1 VPVLS
6 NALRRLP
13 DRLSGRRALRALAE
27 SEQRYKSLFENNPDA
42 VFSFDLTGLFTSMN
56 AAGHAL
62 LGYESVL
69 GESFVPLIVDE
80 DLERVGAHFTAAV
93 GGEAQSYE
101 CRVLNA
107 GGELVP
113 LHVTNSPIVV
123 DGAVVGVFGVA
134 KDMTARVAAE
144 RRLLVSKQR
153 YKALYQ
159 RNPDAVYSLD
169 RSGRFLSG
177 NDACRDLTRYERK
190 DLQGV
195 PFSDLI
201 EPDQREQVEAHL
213 ARALSGESV
222 DYECVLVRADHSRA
236 HIRVTKIPIVI
247 DGAVVGVYGMAKD
260 VTEQRR
266 LEDELRRQ
274 SRSDALTELPNRTE
288 LLERLDRRLR
298 HGEAWLLFVDLDRFK
313 VVNDSLGHA
322 AGDALLRDVVQ
333 RLDGVLRRDDL
344 LVRFG
349 GDEFCVVL
357 ALGTTG
363 EQAQAVAA
371 RLCEAVRPSFQVA
384 GAELYV
390 TASIGIT
397 CGVAGEEP
405 DEVLRRAD
413 VAMYQAKA
421 SGRDRVAVYEAGASE
436 ATRSQ
441 LSLGS
446 ELRRALENDELV
458 LHHQPQLSLAEGR
471 TEVVVGVEA
480 LVRWQHPDRGLLFP
494 DAFLPAVE
502 GAGLSVALD
511 RWVVRNALHAAA
523 SWGRADIGISV
534 NVSPESLLSPA
545 WTAELDA
552 ALTSSGLAPHRLT
565 VEITEGALLA
575 EPDRVRHVLGELRD
589 HGVRVALDDFGT
601 GWSSLAYLERYPVDE
616 LKIDRLFVSRMSAGA
631 PAPVVD
637 AVLSLAGALGLQTV
651 AEGVETVEQ
660 RDLLTAAGCDTF
672 QGYLV
677 ARPLPE
683 SELLALLRRPV
694 TVPAP
699 RAAAGAGVGAG

>member
-1 VPVLS
+1 MAPLS
-6 NALRRLP
+6 TLLRRLR
-13 DRLSGRRALRALAE
+13 DGVTRRVPRALAE

-42 VFSFDLTGLFTSMN
+42 VFSFDLTGVFTSMN
-56 AAGHAL
+56 ASGHGL
-62 LGYESVL
+62 LGHEDVL
-69 GESFVPLIVDE
+69 GTSFAPLIAAE
-80 DLERVGAHFTAAV
+80 DAERVGAHFLGAV
-93 GGEAQSYE
+93 AGESQSYE
-101 CRVLNA
+101 CRVVNA
-107 GGELVP
+107 AGELVP

-134 KDMTARVAAE
+134 KDMTARVADE

-159 RNPDAVYSLD
+159 RNPDPVYSLD
-169 RSGRFLSG
+169 LAGRFLTG
-177 NDACRDLTRYERK
+177 NAACHNLTRYEPQELHR
-190 DLQGV
+190 V
-195 PFSDLI
+195 SFSELI
-201 EPDQREQVEAHL
+201 EPAQRAEVEAHF
-213 ARALSGESV
+213 ARARDGETV

-236 HIRVTKIPIVI
+236 SIRVTNIPIVI
-247 DGAVVGVYGMAKD
+247 DGTVVGVYGMAKD

-266 LEDELRRQ
+266 LEAELRRQ

-288 LLERLDRRLR
+288 LLERLDQRLQR
-298 HGEAWLLFVDLDRFK
+298 DEAWLLFVDLDRFK

-322 AGDALLRDVVQ
+322 AGDALLREVVQ

-357 ALGTTG
+357 ALGANG

-371 RLCEAVRPSFQVA
+371 RLCEAVRPPFQVA
-384 GAELYV
+384 GADLYV

-421 SGRDRVAVYEAGASE
+421 SGRDRVASYESGASE
-436 ATRSQ
+436 AARSQ

-458 LHHQPQLSLAEGR
+458 LHHQPQLSLTEGR

-480 LVRWQHPDRGLLFP
+480 LVRWQHPERGLLFP

-511 RWVVRNALHAAA
+511 CWVVRSALHAAA
-523 SWGRADIGISV
+523 SWSCPDIGISV
-534 NVSPESLLSPA
+534 NVSPESLLSPCWA
-545 WTAELDA
+545 ASLDE
-552 ALTSSGLAPHRLT
+552 ALASSGLAPHLLT
-565 VEITEGALLA
+565 IEITEGALLA
-575 EPDRVRHVLGELRD
+575 EPDRVRHVLAELRD
-589 HGVRVALDDFGT
+589 RGVRVALDDFGT

-616 LKIDRLFVSRMSAGA
+616 LKIDRLFVSRMTVGA

-637 AVLSLAGALGLQTV
+637 AVLSLASALGLQTV

-683 SELLALLRRPV
+683 PELLALLRRPA
-694 TVPAP
+694 TVPVP
-699 RAAAGAGVGAG
+699 RAAVDAELPVG

>member
-1 VPVLS
+1 VAAPSAL
-6 NALRRLP
+6 LRRLP
-13 DRLSGRRALRALAE
+13 DRLSGRRALAE

-42 VFSFDLTGLFTSMN
+42 VFSFDLEGRFTSMN
-56 AAGHAL
+56 AAGYAL
-62 LGYESVL
+62 LGHEHVL
-69 GESFVPLIVDE
+69 GQSFAPLLPPE
-80 DLERVGAHFTAAV
+80 DLERVGAHFAAAV
-93 GGEAQSYE
+93 AGASQSYD
-101 CRVLNA
+101 CRVRNA
-107 GGELVP
+107 AGDLVP

-123 DGAVVGVFGVA
+123 DGVVVGVFGVA

-169 RSGRFLSG
+169 RAGRFLTG
-177 NDACRDLTRYERK
+177 NGACHVLTRYEPKALHR
-190 DLQGV
+190 V

-201 EPDQREQVEAHL
+201 EPAQRPMVEAMF
-213 ARALSGESV
+213 ARALAGESV
-222 DYECVLVRADHSRA
+222 DYECVLVRADSSRA
-236 HIRVTKIPIVI
+236 NIRVTKIPIEI

-266 LEDELRRQ
+266 LEAELRRQ

-288 LLERLDRRLR
+288 LLERLDARLR
-298 HGEAWLLFVDLDRFK
+298 HDEAWLLFVDLDRFK

-322 AGDALLRDVVQ
+322 AGDALLRDVVE

-357 ALGTTG
+357 ALGATG
-363 EQAQAVAA
+363 DQASAVAA
-371 RLCEAVRPSFQVA
+371 RLCDAVRPPFQVA
-384 GAELYV
+384 GSELYV

-397 CGVAGEEP
+397 CGTPGEAS

-421 SGRDRVAVYEAGASE
+421 SGRDRLAVYEAGASE

-458 LHHQPQLSLAEGR
+458 LHHQPQLSLSEGR
-471 TEVVVGVEA
+471 TEVVIGVEA
-480 LVRWQHPDRGLLFP
+480 LVRWQHPERGLLFP
-494 DAFLPAVE
+494 DVFLPAVE
-502 GAGLSVALD
+502 GAGLFVALD
-511 RWVVRNALHAAA
+511 RWVVRTALHAAA
-523 SWGRADIGISV
+523 SWGCPDLGISV
-534 NVSPESLLSPA
+534 NVSPESLLSPCWA
-545 WTAELDA
+545 AELEE
-552 ALTSSGLAPHRLT
+552 ALASSGLSPHRLT
-565 VEITEGALLA
+565 IEITEGALLA

-589 HGVRVALDDFGT
+589 RGVRVALDDFGT

-616 LKIDRLFVSRMSAGA
+616 LKIDRLFVSRMSTGA

-637 AVLSLAGALGLQTV
+637 AVVSLAAALGLQTV

-683 SELLALLRRPV
+683 RDLLALLARQVAVPLPRAE
-694 TVPAP
+694 PAP
-699 RAAAGAGVGAG
+699 VARVA